1 MTLNSTLFLGKFGT
15 RLLYRCTFNV
25 DLVGTTDDELYR
37 LIEDA
42 LKDEAESWEWP
53 PYEWLTHKIVSDY
66 ARPDYNYYLV
76 EVGEI
81 E

>member
-1 MTLNSTLFLGKFGT
+1 MTLGAFGT

-25 DLVGTTDDELYR
+25 DIGTTEEELVQ

-42 LKDEAESWEWP
+42 LKDEAGMWEWP
-53 PYEWLTHKIVSDY
+53 PYEWVKHKITSEY
-66 ARPDYNYYLV
+66 ARVDYNYYLV
-76 EVGEI
+76 EVGEK